1 MNLITNTPFDR
12 LTLGMEAESRR
23 LCVADDLYVFAHASG
38 NMNPLHIPDADGD
51 GDGKPDPKAVAPA
64 AWIGSLISAVLGN
77 ELPGPGTIYESQT
90 LRFLGRAHAGDT
102 LVIRVRLTGKAD
114 GRRVSFDTWVELA
127 DGTRIL
133 EGEAVVIAPDHAQ
146 SFDASDVPGLSVQ
159 RHVHFDRLLAEAAPL
174 EAMPTAVVAPEDAN
188 SLGGALL
195 AMRHTL
201 IHPILIGDRHK
212 IAAAAHEL
220 GEDIAGCSVIHV
232 ESHREAAAMG
242 VTLVH
247 EGRAKALMKGYLHTD
262 ELLGQVVKSDGG
274 LRIGRRLSH
283 VFVFD
288 VPGLQHL
295 LFVTDAA
302 INIAPDLETKVDIV
316 QNAID
321 LARTLGVE
329 TPKVGVLSAVETV
342 NPKIPSTLDAAILS
356 KMAERGQIRYGIVD
370 GPLAMDNAIDMNAAR
385 TKGIKSLVAGQADIL
400 IAPNLESGNMLAKE
414 LTFVAHAEA
423 GGIVIG
429 AKCPIILTSRSDD
442 DKARL
447 ASCAIAALYAERKD
461 R

>member
-1 MNLITNTPFDR
+1 MTILKNTPYDR
-12 LTLGMEAESRR
+12 LAVGMEAEARR
-23 LCVADDLYVFAHASG
+23 ICAADDFYVFAHASG
-38 NMNPLHIPDADGD
+38 NMNPMHIPEADGD
-51 GDGKPDPKAVAPA
+51 GDGEREALAPA
-64 AWIGSLISAVLGN
+64 AWVGSLISAVLGN
-77 ELPGPGTIYESQT
+77 TLPGPGTVYESQT
-90 LRFLGRAHAGDT
+90 LNFRGRAHEGDE
-102 LVIRVRLTGKAD
+102 LVIRVRLTDKMAD
-114 GRRVSFDTWVELA
+114 RRVRFATTVAHA
-127 DGTRIL
+127 DATVIVD
-133 EGEAVVIAPDHAQ
+133 GEAVVVAPDRDV
-146 SFDASDVPGLSVQ
+146 SFDSADVPGLSVR
-159 RHVHFDRLLAEAAPL
+159 RHVHFDRLLAEAEPL
-174 EAMPTAVVAPEDAN
+174 EALPTAVVAPEDAN
-188 SLGGALL
+188 SLGGAIL

-232 ESHREAAAMG
+232 ETHRDAAAMG
-242 VTLVH
+242 VKLVN

-288 VPGLQHL
+288 VPGQKHL
-295 LFVTDAA
+295 IFVTDAA

-342 NPKIPSTLDAAILS
+342 NPKIPSTLDAAALS
-356 KMAERGQIRYGIVD
+356 KMAERGQIRNGLVD

-400 IAPNLESGNMLAKE
+400 VAPNLESGNMLAKE

-423 GGIVIG
+423 GGVVIG